1 MIANQRPQTMKHLTI
16 VIPCYNEQEVLQESF
31 DRLAE
36 LASAIKEQKGY
47 HTRLLFVD
55 DGSADTTWT
64 IVEKLNKE
72 HPQLVAGVKLAANVG
87 HQQALMAGLEHAV
100 ADSDIMV
107 SIDAD
112 LQDDIAAVQQM
123 IDSYEAGSDIVYG
136 VRRERKSDTF
146 FKRTTAQ
153 LFYRMMG
160 SLGVKTVYNHAD
172 FRLMSR
178 RAVEHLC
185 QYRERNLF
193 LRGIVPLLGF
203 PTATVYYDRSPRTAG
218 QSKYSLAK
226 MTGLAV
232 DGITSFS
239 IRPVRMVMAMGLLF
253 LLVTLGILCYVLHA
267 YIIGNTV
274 PGWTSLMLSVWFV
287 GGCMLMALGIVGE
300 YVGKTYIEVKD
311 RPRYHVEQTLG
322 SHVSE

>member
-1 MIANQRPQTMKHLTI
+1 MKQLTI
-16 VIPCYNEQEVLQESF
+16 VIPCYNEQEVIQESF
-31 DRLAE
+31 DRLSE
-36 LASAIKEQKGY
+36 LSVNVEKQKGY

-55 DGSADTTWT
+55 DGSTDATWQ
-64 IVEKLNKE
+64 IIERLNKE
-72 HPQLVAGVKLAANVG
+72 HHRLVSGVKLAANVG

-100 ADSDIMV
+100 ADSDIIL

-112 LQDDIAAVQQM
+112 LQDDINVVPQM
-123 IDSYEAGSDIVYG
+123 IDSCEAGCDIVYG
-136 VRRERKSDTF
+136 VRRYRQSDTF
-146 FKRTTAQ
+146 FKRSTAQ

-160 SLGVKTVYNHAD
+160 RMGVKTVYNHAD

-203 PTATVYYDRSPRTAG
+203 PTATVCYDRSPRTAG
-218 QSKYSLAK
+218 TTKYSLAK
-226 MTGLAV
+226 MVGLAV

-253 LLVTLGILCYVLHA
+253 LLITLGILCYVLHA
-267 YIIGNTV
+267 YIVGDTV

-287 GGCMLMALGIVGE
+287 GACILIALGIVGE

-322 SHVSE
+322 SNAVQRD

>member
-1 MIANQRPQTMKHLTI
+1 MKQLTI
-16 VIPCYNEQEVLQESF
+16 VIPCYNEQEVIQESF
-31 DRLAE
+31 DHLSE
-36 LASAIKEQKGY
+36 LSANVEKQKGY

-55 DGSADTTWT
+55 DGSTDATWQ
-64 IVEKLNKE
+64 IIERLNKE
-72 HPQLVAGVKLAANVG
+72 HHRLVSGVKLAANVG

-100 ADSDIMV
+100 ADSDIV
-107 SIDAD
+107 LSIDAD
-112 LQDDIAAVQQM
+112 LQDDINVVPQM
-123 IDSYEAGSDIVYG
+123 IDSCEAGCDIVYG
-136 VRRERKSDTF
+136 VRRYRQSDTF
-146 FKRTTAQ
+146 FKRSTAQ

-160 SLGVKTVYNHAD
+160 RMGVKTVYNHAD

-203 PTATVYYDRSPRTAG
+203 PTATVCYDRSPRTAG
-218 QSKYSLAK
+218 TTKYSLAK
-226 MTGLAV
+226 MVGLAV

-253 LLVTLGILCYVLHA
+253 LLITLGILCYVLHA
-267 YIIGNTV
+267 YIVGDTV

-287 GGCMLMALGIVGE
+287 GACILIALGIVGE

-322 SHVSE
+322 SNAVQRD

>member
-1 MIANQRPQTMKHLTI
+1 MKQLTI
-16 VIPCYNEQEVLQESF
+16 VIPCYNEQEVIQESF
-31 DRLAE
+31 DRLSE
-36 LASAIKEQKGY
+36 LSANVEKQKGY

-55 DGSADTTWT
+55 DGSTDATWQ
-64 IVEKLNKE
+64 IIERLNKE
-72 HPQLVAGVKLAANVG
+72 HHRLVSGVKLAANVG

-100 ADSDIMV
+100 ADSDV
-107 SIDAD
+107 VLSIDAD
-112 LQDDIAAVQQM
+112 LQDDINVVPQM
-123 IDSYEAGSDIVYG
+123 IDSCEAGCDIVYG
-136 VRRERKSDTF
+136 VRRYRQSDTF
-146 FKRTTAQ
+146 FKRSTAQ

-160 SLGVKTVYNHAD
+160 RMGVKTVYNHAD

-203 PTATVYYDRSPRTAG
+203 PTATVCYDRSPRTAG
-218 QSKYSLAK
+218 TTKYSLAK
-226 MTGLAV
+226 MVGLAV

-253 LLVTLGILCYVLHA
+253 LLITLGILCYVLHA
-267 YIIGNTV
+267 YIVGDTV

-287 GGCMLMALGIVGE
+287 GACILIALGIVGE

-322 SHVSE
+322 SNAVQRD

>member
-1 MIANQRPQTMKHLTI
+1 MKQLTI
-16 VIPCYNEQEVLQESF
+16 VIPCYNEQEVIQESF
-31 DRLAE
+31 DRLSE
-36 LASAIKEQKGY
+36 LSVNVEKQKGY
-47 HTRLLFVD
+47 QTRLLFVD
-55 DGSADTTWT
+55 DGSTDATWQ
-64 IVEKLNKE
+64 IIERLNKE
-72 HPQLVAGVKLAANVG
+72 HHRLVSGVKLAANVG

-100 ADSDIMV
+100 ADSDIV
-107 SIDAD
+107 LSIDAD
-112 LQDDIAAVQQM
+112 LQDDINVVPQM
-123 IDSYEAGSDIVYG
+123 IDSCEAGCDIVYG
-136 VRRERKSDTF
+136 VRRYRQSDTF
-146 FKRTTAQ
+146 FKRSTAQ

-160 SLGVKTVYNHAD
+160 RMGVKTVYNHAD

-218 QSKYSLAK
+218 TTKYSLAK
-226 MTGLAV
+226 MVGLAV

-253 LLVTLGILCYVLHA
+253 LLITFGILCYVLHA
-267 YIIGNTV
+267 YIVGDTV

-287 GGCMLMALGIVGE
+287 GACILIALGIVGE

-322 SHVSE
+322 SNAVQRD